1 LTIKDWPEQDKPR
14 ERLFR
19 LGSTALSD
27 AELLAIL
34 IGTGSTAET
43 ALEIAQKALSYSE
56 GQYGTSLGFLLESSE
71 EEIEEIPGIGPAK
84 AARLKAC
91 AEIGKRLLHGVD
103 SGRKPFTVRRGS
115 EVFEYVRTTVEG
127 LDREHFC
134 ILLLN
139 SRNQVIGKEV
149 VSVGSLDASIVHP
162 REIFKNSIKRSA
174 ASIVLVHNHPSGDP
188 TPSDDDLEIT
198 KRLVEAGRIL
208 GIHVMDHVVI
218 ARASFVS
225 MRETCPGWF
234 S

>member
-1 LTIKDWPEQDKPR
+1 MTIKDWPDKDKPR
-14 ERLFR
+14 ERLSN
-19 LGSTALSD
+19 LGPTALTD

-34 IGTGSTAET
+34 IGTGSPDET
-43 ALEIAQKALSYSE
+43 ALELAQRAISRSE
-56 GQYGTSLGFLLESSE
+56 GMHGTSLGFLLESTE
-71 EEIEEIPGIGPAK
+71 EEIMETPGIGPAK

-91 AEIGKRLLHGVD
+91 AELAKRLMHGVEEN
-103 SGRKPFTVRRGS
+103 GKAYTVRRGQ
-115 EVFEYVRTTVEG
+115 EVFEYIRNTVED

-139 SRNQVIGKEV
+139 SRNRVVGKEI
-149 VSVGSLDASIVHP
+149 VSMGSLDASIVHP
-162 REIFKNSIKRSA
+162 REIFRNSIKKSA

-188 TPSDDDLEIT
+188 TPSDDDMEVT

-208 GIHVMDHVVI
+208 GIHVVDHVVI

-225 MRETCPGWF
+225 MRETCPGLF